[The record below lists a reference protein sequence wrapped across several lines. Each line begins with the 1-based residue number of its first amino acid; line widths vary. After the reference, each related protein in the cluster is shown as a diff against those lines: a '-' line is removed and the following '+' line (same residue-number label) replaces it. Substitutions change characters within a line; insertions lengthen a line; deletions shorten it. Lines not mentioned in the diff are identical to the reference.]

1 MEEFRDPL
9 TFCGLHDL
17 GFCGLPYT
25 WDNGRSGGANI
36 RVRFDRAV
44 ADQAWRDLISDAK
57 VHHLVSSQS
66 DHCPVFI
73 EPHRDVWDKR
83 NKDIFCYEI
92 MWERVETLLDE
103 IKKQ

>member
-1 MEEFRDPL
+1 
-9 TFCGLHDL
+9 
-17 GFCGLPYT
+17 
-25 WDNGRSGGANI
+25 
-36 RVRFDRAV
+36 
-44 ADQAWRDLISDAK
+44 
-57 VHHLVSSQS
+57 VHHLVSSRS

-92 MWERVETLLDE
+92 IWERVETLLDE